1 MRMAKASAFDTLV
14 NELQQSADVDMLLK
28 ESMTLDPRKVQRIPI
43 RYRIIAL
50 GFVKRFTLD
59 ALNEKLLSAGCAQL
73 YARSTTEASL
83 IYAFHNGLSYPEWRQ
98 LLRKCESL
106 LETRM
111 LENRFFR
118 NRTISMQDLTDYLE
132 ANSREAGPAL
142 ETAQL
147 TQVANALPKATLLS
161 HCRLLEDAL
170 FAMQKSNAVKR
181 VVAEMTLV
189 RMCDASLDT
198 SPEAMLSRIAML
210 EEQLATGNLSVSV
223 KAPVP
228 TPTEETP
235 APESMQKAP
244 TPTPKRQEVAPTPP
258 PVKEV
263 PVVSAAPTPMM
274 STPTEKRILHPIR
287 NWMEVVERI
296 SRSAPMTASFVKSS
310 RAFATEDGKVIVRFE
325 NPFAMQMMEQ
335 GDARDRLRAAI
346 SAVLR
351 REVGDRMLLL
361 EVAGKKEA
369 HSVIDEIIEA
379 ADGNE

>member
-1 MRMAKASAFDTLV
+1 MR
-14 NELQQSADVDMLLK
+14 
-28 ESMTLDPRKVQRIPI
+28 
-43 RYRIIAL
+43 
-50 GFVKRFTLD
+50 D
-59 ALNEKLLSAGCAQL
+59 A
-73 YARSTTEASL
+73 
-83 IYAFHNGLSYPEWRQ
+83 I
-98 LLRKCESL
+98 SL
-106 LETRM
+106 LELCAGGDRAVTTDTVQETVGLTGRDALIETVRAVAERNYDVLFSQVAEVVRSSKDIAVFWQDLISVWRDM
-111 LENRFFR
+111 LIVKTTKNAS
-118 NRTISMQDLTDYLE
+118 TYLDLTDHE
-132 ANSREAGPAL
+132 SAQMQEVAEKFNK
-142 ETAQL
+142 ETL
-147 TQVANALPKATLLS
+147 VY
-161 HCRLLEDAL
+161 HCKLLEDAL

-189 RMCDASLDT
+189 RMCDAALDT

-210 EEQLATGNLSVSV
+210 EEQLATGSLSAPV

-228 TPTEETP
+228 TPSEGTP
-235 APESMQKAP
+235 APTPTQTVP
-244 TPTPKRQEVAPTPP
+244 TPTPKQQESAPTPP
-258 PVKEV
+258 PVREV
-263 PVVSAAPTPMM
+263 PVVSAAPAPVM

-351 REVGDRMLLL
+351 REVGDRMLLM
-361 EVAGKKEA
+361 EVAGAKEA